1 MRLPTEIKRV
11 VIIGAGPA
19 GLTAGYE
26 LCKAGAGA
34 LVLEKSD
41 AVGGLAR
48 TVNHE
53 GYRFDIGGH
62 RFYTKV
68 AAVDELWREVLPR
81 GDFLRRKRLSRI
93 YHRRKFFHYPLRA
106 SSMLFGL
113 GPWEGLLILSSYLR
127 ARLSPSRPE
136 VTFEHWVTNRFG
148 RRLYESFFKS
158 YTEKVW
164 GMPCDEI
171 SAEWASQRIR
181 GLSLTV
187 VLKKLL
193 TGREGGDEVV
203 KTLIDEFDYPAR
215 GPGMMWETMAEL
227 LKKKGGEVRLRA
239 GVEKIH
245 WRGSR
250 VEAVEVSGGAAP
262 ALVRGTDFISSMP
275 LGELVERLEPRPPA
289 EVAAAARKLRYRD
302 FLTVALVVNRGEVFP
317 DNWIYIHDSR
327 VRLGRVQNFKNW
339 SEQMVPD
346 QSKTCL
352 GLEYF
357 CSEGDDL
364 WSRSDDELLEL
375 GRREVE
381 TLGLVRPGEVEGG
394 TVVRVRKAYPVYDS
408 AYREALLVLRRFLEG
423 FENFHTVGRNG
434 MHRYNN
440 QDHSMLTAMRAVE
453 NILHGAGH
461 DLWEVNADQEYHEDM
476 REGSGA
482 ARATERLAPERVGTA
497 VRAAARARA
506 GESEA

>member
-1 MRLPTEIKRV
+1 MPKQNKRV

-19 GLTAGYE
+19 GLTAAYQ

-34 LVLEKSD
+34 VVLEKSGFL
-41 AVGGLAR
+41 GGLAR
-48 TVNHE
+48 TVEHK

-62 RFYTKV
+62 RFYTK
-68 AAVDELWREVLPR
+68 AATVDQLWREVLSE
-81 GDFLRRKRLSRI
+81 DEFLRRKRLSRI

-113 GPWEGLLILSSYLR
+113 GPLEGLLIFSSYLR
-127 ARLSPSRPE
+127 ARMRPTSPE
-136 VTFEHWVTNRFG
+136 ETFEHWVTNRFG
-148 RRLYESFFKS
+148 RRLYKTFFKS

-164 GMPCDEI
+164 GIPCNEI
-171 SAEWASQRIR
+171 SAEWAAQRIR

-203 KTLIDEFDYPAR
+203 KTLIDEFDYPLR
-215 GPGMMWETMAEL
+215 GPGMMWESMAGLVKEM
-227 LKKKGGEVRLRA
+227 GGEIRL
-239 GVEKIH
+239 GGKVSKVH
-245 WRGSR
+245 WRNR
-250 VEAVEVSGGAAP
+250 RIEAIEVGEGEAIQSVG
-262 ALVRGTDFISSMP
+262 GTDFISSMP
-275 LGELVERLEPRPPA
+275 MRELVEKMEPRPPA
-289 EVAAAARKLRYRD
+289 EITDAASKLCYRD
-302 FLTVALVVNRGEVFP
+302 FLTVALIVNRRELFP
-317 DNWIYIHDSR
+317 DNWIYIHDPR

-346 QSKTCL
+346 PSKTCL

-364 WSRSDDELLEL
+364 WSMSDDELINL
-375 GRREVE
+375 GRREME
-381 TLGLVRPGEVEGG
+381 TLGLVRASDVEDGA
-394 TVVRVRKAYPVYDS
+394 VVRVRKAYPVYDS
-408 AYREALLVLRRFLEG
+408 TYANALQILRSFFDG
-423 FENFHTVGRNG
+423 FENFQLVGRNG

-453 NILHGAGH
+453 NILYDARH
-461 DLWEVNADQEYHEDM
+461 DLWEVNADHEYHEDM
-476 REGSGA
+476 RASAEA
-482 ARATERLAPERVGTA
+482 AHTSERLAPERLRRTA
-497 VRAAARARA
+497 CASQQAA